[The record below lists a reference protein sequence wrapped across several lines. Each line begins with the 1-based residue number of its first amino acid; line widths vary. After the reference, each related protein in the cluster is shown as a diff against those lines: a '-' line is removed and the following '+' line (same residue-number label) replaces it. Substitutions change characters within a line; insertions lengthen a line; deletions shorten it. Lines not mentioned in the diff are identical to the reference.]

1 MREARSGVKKPPPP
15 MIMTD
20 LGARRS
26 SLARITCNTKDIMKK
41 MKEDELNQQRKS
53 IARHST
59 TPSIKSP
66 APRKSS
72 ISTPTISSKGAKS
85 PSTMKLNATWTS
97 SSSLP
102 PCGRAGIEY
111 AVRTGGFQVLDTIDT
126 ESN

>member
-1 MREARSGVKKPPPP
+1 

-20 LGARRS
+20 LGARRT
-26 SLARITCNTKDIMKK
+26 SLARITCNTKDLMKK
-41 MKEDELNQQRKS
+41 MKEDEMNQKRKS
-53 IARHST
+53 IARQST

-66 APRKSS
+66 LPRKSS
-72 ISTPTISSKGAKS
+72 ISTPTIGTKGEKS
-85 PSTMKLNATWTS
+85 PSTMRLNATWTS

-111 AVRTGGFQVLDTIDT
+111 AVRTGGFQVLDNIDT